1 VRRQD
6 TIEGTRPCLPY
17 QCGKPQIIKDTSF
30 VDMALDTRFKSNAK
44 SGMVFGME
52 CRRRVVQPDEDM
64 ASTQTGV
71 AYNVTHGVMMCF
83 NVI

>member
-1 VRRQD
+1 
-6 TIEGTRPCLPY
+6 
-17 QCGKPQIIKDTSF
+17 
-30 VDMALDTRFKSNAK
+30 MALDTRFKSNAK